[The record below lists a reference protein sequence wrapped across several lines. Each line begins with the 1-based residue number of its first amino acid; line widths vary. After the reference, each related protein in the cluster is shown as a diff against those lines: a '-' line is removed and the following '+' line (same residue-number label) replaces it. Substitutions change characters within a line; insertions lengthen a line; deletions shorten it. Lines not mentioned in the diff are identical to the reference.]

1 MKRTLTALTLLLTLS
16 LFACAHAVHY
26 RRALPLD
33 TLCTVALDALGGEDY
48 LIDTAGVTEDYFPMP
63 DCVTE
68 HVILYCRDVDCI
80 DEIGFFRT
88 SERDAE
94 ALAEL
99 LRSSYLAPA
108 YEKNRDFYDSYI
120 PRETPKLRDAR
131 VECFGD
137 TVVYAILSPT
147 DQATLFSAL
156 RDALREG

>member
-1 MKRTLTALTLLLTLS
+1 MKRTLAALPLLLSLC
-16 LFACAHAVHY
+16 LFACTPAPHY

-33 TLCTVALDALGGEDY
+33 TLCTVALDALGGENY
-48 LIDTAGVTEDYFPMP
+48 LIDTAGITEDYFSMP

-68 HVILYCRDVDCI
+68 HVILYCRDTDCI

-88 SERDAE
+88 SEQDAE
-94 ALAEL
+94 ALAAL

-120 PRETPKLRDAR
+120 PRETQKLRDAR

-156 RDALREG
+156 RASLRED